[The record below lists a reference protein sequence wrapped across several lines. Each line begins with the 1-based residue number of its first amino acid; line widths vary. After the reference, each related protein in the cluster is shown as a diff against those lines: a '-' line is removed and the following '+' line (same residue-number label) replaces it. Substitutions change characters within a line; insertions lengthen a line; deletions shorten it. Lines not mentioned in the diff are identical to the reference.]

1 MGWRASAFR
10 IALRIAALSSMTV
23 LLPLSLD
30 WFLIP
35 WRTVLVLP
43 DISCK
48 PIRVSGFEG
57 CELRGH
63 AARRLLDDGLDTVTP
78 VTAALERM

>member
-48 PIRVSGFEG
+48 PIRVF
-57 CELRGH
+57 RF
-63 AARRLLDDGLDTVTP
+63 
-78 VTAALERM
+78 